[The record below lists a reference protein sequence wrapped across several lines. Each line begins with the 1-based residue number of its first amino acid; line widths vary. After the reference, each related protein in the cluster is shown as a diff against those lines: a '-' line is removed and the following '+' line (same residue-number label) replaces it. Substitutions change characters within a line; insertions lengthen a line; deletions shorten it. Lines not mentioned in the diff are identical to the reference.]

1 MKIDRKY
8 LYSLFILGI
17 NFHMYGAQ
25 PSLSEGG
32 AGKSVLS
39 LPNNYEYCENLLLNS
54 GNVEVPSDKELK
66 QMIGALSNESK
77 SIAISYIE
85 SIQKGLPRGTA
96 KCVLSTTETKNVC
109 DSTMTIE
116 AKQSSISM
124 DKFVRKSKRIEE
136 KMLRNVKV
144 LSDKN

>member
-54 GNVEVPSDKELK
+54 GNVEVPSDEELK

-85 SIQKGLPRGTA
+85 SIQKGLSRGTA
-96 KCVLSTTETKNVC
+96 ETKK
-109 DSTMTIE
+109 E
-116 AKQSSISM
+116 SSISM
-124 DKFVRKSKRIEE
+124 DKFVRRSKRIEE
-136 KMLRNVKV
+136 KMLQKVKV